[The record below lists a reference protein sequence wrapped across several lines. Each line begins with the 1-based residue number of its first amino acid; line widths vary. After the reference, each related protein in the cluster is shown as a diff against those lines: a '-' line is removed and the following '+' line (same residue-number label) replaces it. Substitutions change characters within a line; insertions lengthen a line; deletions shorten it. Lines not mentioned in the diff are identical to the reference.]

1 MQVDIN
7 KLGSAMGSVLQAASS
22 VVSCTVSGG
31 TIICKYIPRR
41 ESWYIAL
48 TMGNVFLYGLRNRSV
63 PNDFRRND
71 WTRSSADDF
80 NWWSVASAD
89 GWRQFCPEEYRRR
102 QDSASW
108 GFNPLRSDATDEA
121 KENDDAG
128 DT

>member
-7 KLGSAMGSVLQAASS
+7 IVGSAAGSVLQAASS
-22 VVSCTVSGG
+22 VVSFTASGG
-31 TIICKYIPRR
+31 ATICKYIPRR

-48 TMGNVFLYGLRNRSV
+48 TMGNVFLYGLRNRAM
-63 PNDFRRND
+63 PDFRRND
-71 WTRSSADDF
+71 WTRSSADDLK
-80 NWWSVASAD
+80 WWSVASAD

-102 QDSASW
+102 QDSALW
-108 GFNPLRSDATDEA
+108 GFNPWRSDATDEA